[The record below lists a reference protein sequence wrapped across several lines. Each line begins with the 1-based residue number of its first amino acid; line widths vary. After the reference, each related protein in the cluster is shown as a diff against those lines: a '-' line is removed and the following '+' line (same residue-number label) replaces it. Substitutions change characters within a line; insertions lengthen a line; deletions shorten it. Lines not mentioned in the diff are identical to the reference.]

1 LPPALLSVLLP
12 HLNARHGS
20 ASTSLS
26 ELGQPGSSTS
36 AALMQRA
43 RLLQEEND
51 ELYALL
57 KQGEV
62 AKLRDEAIALRK
74 LAQRLE
80 GALKG
85 SVD

>member
-1 LPPALLSVLLP
+1 
-12 HLNARHGS
+12 
-20 ASTSLS
+20 
-26 ELGQPGSSTS
+26 
-36 AALMQRA
+36 MQRA